1 MSVLRCRYMTGATP
15 PLLLRENAA
24 ADAGGEAMEARA
36 LAALAKLDDEWAN
49 AAEPGRP
56 LTLLSY

>member
-1 MSVLRCRYMTGATP
+1 MTGATP

>member
-1 MSVLRCRYMTGATP
+1 MLGCRYMTGATP

-56 LTLLSY
+56 LSMLSY